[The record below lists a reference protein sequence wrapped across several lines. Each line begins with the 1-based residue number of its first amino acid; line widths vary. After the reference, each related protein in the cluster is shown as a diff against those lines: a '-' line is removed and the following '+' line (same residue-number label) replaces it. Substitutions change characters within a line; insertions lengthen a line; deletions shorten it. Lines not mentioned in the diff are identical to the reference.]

1 VQREAGFRLPA
12 FLSTTGDV
20 DAMSGLNRISDAI
33 LRALLAIAMTALFL
47 MMLVIVADVGL
58 RFTINKPLT
67 GAYDGVEIL
76 LVISVF
82 YGMPAVIAGRHEIVI
97 DLIDHFAP
105 APFVEFLRRFSSLL
119 SALILGF
126 MFLSMIDPARQAYLY
141 GDMKLELN
149 LPVWIVWVIALG
161 GMAGGVIVSILNL
174 FGVLSA
180 RQANSGGPR

>member
-1 VQREAGFRLPA
+1 
-12 FLSTTGDV
+12 
-20 DAMSGLNRISDAI
+20 MSGLNRLSAAI

-47 MMLVIVADVGL
+47 MMLVIVADVAM
-58 RFTINKPLT
+58 RFAINKPLT

-82 YGMPAVIAGRHEIVI
+82 YGLPAVIAGRHEIII
-97 DLIDHFAP
+97 DLIDHFVP
-105 APFVEFLRRFSSLL
+105 PGFVEFLRRFSSLL

-141 GDMKLELN
+141 GDLKLELN

-161 GMAGGVIVSILNL
+161 GMAGGVLASILNL
-174 FGVLSA
+174 FGGLSGSPA
-180 RQANSGGPR
+180 YPADKGASE